1 MLDPEAITDHLEA
14 EHGDVLRGVLF
25 YTQDGHTLTSIRTDL
40 AERYTED
47 HLRELA
53 RWGRE
58 EANGIAGLPR
68 LGSILTSV
76 RIFERATVVN
86 FVIGNG
92 NGLLVSF
99 DPDADDPTGSLGG
112 LGENLPP

>member
-25 YTQDGHTLTSIRTDL
+25 YTQDGYTLTSIRTDL

-53 RWGRE
+53 RWGR
-58 EANGIAGLPR
+58 
-68 LGSILTSV
+68 
-76 RIFERATVVN
+76 
-86 FVIGNG
+86 
-92 NGLLVSF
+92 
-99 DPDADDPTGSLGG
+99 
-112 LGENLPP
+112 